1 MKEISVE
8 WLESQDKEY
17 VKRSELQ
24 VLRRALVKSPINNVT
39 YNIEAETNDSFMFS
53 IDIPTMTATNQKQ
66 SGRCWIFAGLNL
78 LREIIAK
85 KYNIESFELSQNYVA
100 FYDKLEKVNFALEKL
115 IELRNKDEDD
125 RVVIW
130 LLDNGIADGGQWDM
144 LVNVIEK
151 YGLVSKNAM
160 LETDI
165 SSGTRNA
172 NYLINSI
179 IRKFNEKVRK
189 VKNIKEARELKEN
202 TMKDVYAFL
211 CTCFGVPPTKFNFEY
226 VDKNK
231 EYHIEKDIKPL
242 EFYKNYVGDVL
253 KDYVSIIN
261 APTKDKPFN
270 KMYTVDYLGNVVD
283 GKEIKYLNLEMDDFK
298 DLVLKQLKDK
308 EIVWFGS
315 DCSNY
320 GDRVK
325 GLWDDK
331 LYTYNESFGIDFD
344 LSKGSSLTNRHS
356 AMNHAMVLTG
366 VNLIEDK
373 PTKWKIENSWGSD
386 VANKGYYLC
395 SDTWFDRFV
404 YQAVVNKKYLTKQ
417 QKEIL
422 KSKPIHLN
430 PWDPMGTLAD

>member
-1 MKEISVE
+1 MKEISIE
-8 WLESQDKEY
+8 WLESQNKEY
-17 VKRSELQ
+17 SKRSELQ

-179 IRKFNEKVRK
+179 IRKFNEQVRK
-189 VKNIKEARELKEN
+189 AKNIKEARELKEN

-298 DLVLKQLKDK
+298 ELVLKQLKDK

-331 LYTYNESFGIDFD
+331 LYTYNESFGINFD